1 VGPRP
6 PREFKRRF
14 LAEIIE
20 PRVEE
25 IFLLAQQEL
34 VASGCAELAAS
45 GLVLTGGAAQM
56 EGMLEIAED
65 IFQMP
70 VRKGVPS
77 GVATARAGR
86 SKVRL
91 TEGGFAGMIQDPKF
105 ATGVG
110 LVLYGAAHEPLPV
123 DVAAPRVV
131 GGKPRG
137 AEDGPGIARR
147 FTSWVREMF

>member
-1 VGPRP
+1 
-6 PREFKRRF
+6 
-14 LAEIIE
+14 
-20 PRVEE
+20 
-25 IFLLAQQEL
+25 
-34 VASGCAELAAS
+34 
-45 GLVLTGGAAQM
+45 VLTGGAAQM

-77 GVATARAGR
+77 GVATARTGR
-86 SKVRL
+86 NKVRL
-91 TEGGFAGMIQDPKF
+91 AEGGFAGMIQDPKF

-123 DVAAPRVV
+123 DVTAPRAP
-131 GGKPRG
+131 GRARS

-147 FTSWVREMF
+147 LTSWVKEMF